1 MIRRAQNR
9 DIPGINK
16 LLVQVCNVHADSR
29 PDIFKNGCKKY
40 TDRELMEI
48 LEDDET
54 PVFVF
59 TDDRDEE
66 VLGHC
71 FCILESYRDHNVMV
85 DRKTLYID
93 DICVSESER
102 GKHIGSRLYRHAE
115 EFARENGCYNV
126 TLNVWSFNEKAAR
139 FYEAMGMTPYKTGME
154 YVL

>member
-40 TDRELMEI
+40 TDGELMEI

-66 VLGHC
+66 L
-71 FCILESYRDHNVMV
+71 S
-85 DRKTLYID
+85 
-93 DICVSESER
+93 
-102 GKHIGSRLYRHAE
+102 GS
-115 EFARENGCYNV
+115 
-126 TLNVWSFNEKAAR
+126 
-139 FYEAMGMTPYKTGME
+139 
-154 YVL
+154 